1 MSTINKQIEKTDI
14 EHVLDRPSMYL
25 GEIEQIERKMFYHDG
40 NLLQFGNLKF
50 SAGLAKIFDEA
61 ITNAT
66 ENYQRQPGLKTPI
79 EVKICKNGFVVKN
92 YGPSI
97 EIKKQKSKIDGKD
110 YYIPELVFS
119 HLRVSSNYDD
129 TQERYL
135 NGQNGV
141 GIKLTNIFSRKFEI
155 EIINNGKCYT
165 QIFENNLSIINP
177 PKITKTNSPNS
188 VMIKSYPD
196 FKRLGLT
203 EIDESNIKYLI
214 GRSYD
219 CVLTGN
225 DIIINGQTFKGQ
237 TFEEYAIEHAKTLLK
252 SKNSDF
258 NKEPDFQQTTKTS
271 SIIGYIVPQSQH
283 GVYSFVN
290 GIYTSDNG
298 KHVENFQQQIK
309 TLTNNDE
316 INPMLYLLVFI
327 NQTVNQPIFTSQAKT
342 KLQTK
347 CTTSY
352 ERLIKTLLK
361 NPTLKNLMDS
371 KSLNKINKLLKVK
384 DPIYEKCMP
393 AHKAGTAQSSKCTLF
408 VTEGDSAS
416 GMVEQGFA
424 ILGHEYYGIFTLR
437 GKVLNVRKA
446 SNEKLVNNII
456 IKNLLIQLGLELG
469 TEPMKLRYGRIVM
482 VKDADVDGSAIMG
495 LVYNIFYTLF
505 PKLLK
510 SDFFYEFTTP
520 AFQIILKNG
529 DKKEFTTK
537 LKFED
542 AVEEFDNKIKYNKY
556 IKGLGSISDVDTQR
570 YFKEFEKHLVKISL
584 DEPKITNDWMYMV
597 YDQSKT
603 AIEQRKQWVMNC
615 DPEEVLERADGMK
628 EIKITEFMAYDN
640 VHFAYDSCYRAIP
653 NVYDGLKPSY
663 RKILYTLLN
672 SKKPYEFQ
680 KVFVLAGEVTKFAK
694 YMHGDASLHETIFSM
709 MQYWM
714 GSNNIPLLIN
724 DGNIGN
730 RLSLG
735 QKHGAARYVFCMLS
749 KIARLIFPE
758 VDDPLLE
765 HIEEEG
771 ELAEPKYYV
780 PIVPLVLING
790 TTGIGTGFSS
800 DIPLH
805 NPIDCINYIKAKLL
819 NKPLPKINWY
829 YPGFKGEIQQVNNG
843 YQTTGIFRWID
854 PTTQRD
860 KWYSAEKVGNT
871 GQPTDYNPCFLE
883 ITEIPIDVNYKS
895 IVEQILK
902 LLSGNKNDKK
912 SKSKKDDE
920 DKPKKVKYDSKWWKQ
935 ILTIREDTIP
945 GSRVNEERIK
955 ITFKIDNPNG
965 KLDDKFQIIP
975 MKSVLT
981 TTNMYAI
988 NDKQLPEKFDDIYK
1002 IADRHFE
1009 MRYHYYELRK
1019 KHQLKLMVQK
1029 CNRLKNQAK
1038 FIKAKVD
1045 NKIDTR
1051 GMKIEELN
1059 KWMIEHKFEQENNS
1073 FDYIY
1078 NFATTKRETKEEYDK
1093 LMKEYSELIE
1103 QINKLKKMTIAE
1115 MWIPELDKLVETL
1128 NC

>member
-1 MSTINKQIEKTDI
+1 MSINKQIEKTDI

-25 GEIEQIERKMFYHDG
+25 GELEQVEKKMFYHDG
-40 NLLQFGNLKF
+40 NSLQFGNLKF

-79 EVKICKNGFVVKN
+79 EVEINNKFFSIKN

-97 EIKKQKSKIDGKD
+97 AIEKQTSKIDGKQ
-110 YYIPELVFS
+110 YYIPEMTFS

-129 TQERYL
+129 TQDRYL

-141 GIKLTNIFSRKFEI
+141 GIKLTNIFSTKFEI
-155 EIINNGKCYT
+155 EIVNAGRCYT
-165 QIFENNLSIINP
+165 QTFENNLSVINT
-177 PKITKTNSPNS
+177 PKITKSNSPNS
-188 VMIKSYPD
+188 VKIKCYPD

-203 EIDESNIKYLI
+203 EIDKSNIMYLI
-214 GRSYD
+214 NRSFD
-219 CVLTGN
+219 CVLTGK
-225 DIIINGQTFKGQ
+225 DIIINKTIFKGQ
-237 TFEEYAIEHAKTLLK
+237 TFEQYAIEHAKVLL
-252 SKNSDF
+252 
-258 NKEPDFQQTTKTS
+258 NKRGQNDREPDFKQITKTS
-271 SIIGYIVPQSQH
+271 NIIGYIVPQSQH
-283 GVYSFVN
+283 AVYSFVN

-298 KHVENFQQQIK
+298 KHVENFQQQVK
-309 TLTNNDE
+309 TLMKNDE
-316 INPMLYLLVFI
+316 VNPMLYLLIFI
-327 NQTVNQPIFTSQAKT
+327 DQAVNKPIFTSQAKT

-347 CTTSY
+347 CATSY
-352 ERLIKTLLK
+352 TKLIKTLL
-361 NPTLKNLMDS
+361 NNQDLKNLMFA
-371 KSLNKINKLLKVK
+371 KSLNKVNRLLKVK

-393 AHKAGTAQSSKCTLF
+393 AHKAGTAQAAKCTLF

-416 GMVEQGFA
+416 GMVEQGFS

-446 SNEKLVNNII
+446 SNEKIVNNVIV
-456 IKNLLIQLGLELG
+456 KNLLIQLGLELG
-469 TEPMKLRYGRIVM
+469 KEATKLRYGRIVM

-505 PKLLK
+505 PWLLK
-510 SDFFYEFTTP
+510 SNFFYEFTTP
-520 AFQIILKNG
+520 AFQIILKDG
-529 DKKEFTTK
+529 TKREFTTK
-537 LKFED
+537 LKFEE
-542 AVEEFDNKIKYNKY
+542 AVENLGNKIKFIKY
-556 IKGLGSISDVDTQR
+556 MKGLGSISDVDTKR

-584 DEPKITNDWMYMV
+584 DEPKLTEDWMYMV

-603 AIEQRKQWVMNC
+603 AIEQRKQWVMEC
-615 DPEEVLERADGMK
+615 DPEEVLERADGMN

-653 NVYDGLKPSY
+653 SIYDGLKPSY

-680 KVFVLAGEVTKFAK
+680 KVFVLAGDVTKFAK

-714 GSNNIPLLIN
+714 GSNNIPLLTN

-758 VDDPLLE
+758 ADDQLLE
-765 HIEEEG
+765 HVEEEG
-771 ELAEPKYYV
+771 EEAEPKYYV

-805 NPIDCINYIKAKLL
+805 NPFDCIEYIKAKLL

-860 KWYSAEKVGNT
+860 KWYESTKIGT
-871 GQPTDYNPCFLE
+871 SGTPLDYNPCFLE
-883 ITEIPIDVNYKS
+883 ITEIPIGINYKS
-895 IVEQILK
+895 IIEQIIK
-902 LLSGNKNDKK
+902 LLSGNKNT
-912 SKSKKDDE
+912 SKKDKKDE
-920 DKPKKVKYDSKWWKQ
+920 DKPKKVKYDSKYWKQ
-935 ILTIREDTIP
+935 ILAIREDTIP
-945 GSRVNEERIK
+945 GSRVDTEQIK

-965 KLDDKFQIIP
+965 QLDDKFQIIP

-981 TTNMYAI
+981 TTNMYAM
-988 NDKQLPEKFDDIYK
+988 NDKQLPEKFENIYE
-1002 IADRHFE
+1002 IIDRFYE
-1009 MRYHYYELRK
+1009 MRYYYYELRK
-1019 KHQLKLMVQK
+1019 KYQLKQLITK
-1029 CNRLKNQAK
+1029 CKKLNNQAK

-1045 NKIDTR
+1045 GVIDTR
-1051 GMKIEELN
+1051 GMKIAELN
-1059 KWMIEHKFEQENNS
+1059 DWMVKHGFTMENNT

-1078 NFATTKRETKEEYDK
+1078 NFATTKRETKEEYEK
-1093 LMKEYSELIE
+1093 LMKEYHELRG
-1103 QINKLKKMTIAE
+1103 QIDKLKKMTVAE
-1115 MWIPELDKLVETL
+1115 MWIPELDELTKKIE
-1128 NC
+1128 C